1 MNDGS
6 LSVSSR
12 LQTTPLLTDLYQ
24 LTMLHAYFC
33 AGMHGTAVFEFFVR
47 KLPAGRGFLLA
58 AGQQQVVEFLQG
70 LRFDEAELAW
80 ARDSGRFDE
89 AFIEHLARLK
99 FTGDVDA
106 MPEGTIFF
114 PDEPVLRVM
123 APMPEAQLVESRLIN
138 LLHLQSLIATKAA
151 RCRLAAPD
159 RLLVDFGM
167 RRAHGAEAALLA
179 ARAAYAAGFDGT
191 ATVLAGER
199 FGIPLYG
206 TMAHSFVQCHDT
218 EIEAFRTFARAQ
230 RDNVV
235 LLIDT
240 YDTAGGAHAVVE
252 LVPQLAAEGIVV
264 RAVRIDS
271 GNLADEAKKVRAILD
286 AGNCPHVNIFASG
299 NLDEFELAASI
310 AAGAPIDGYGVGTH
324 LDTSADAPYLDCVYK
339 LQEYAGRARRKRS
352 EGKATWPGRK
362 QVYRQFA
369 SDGTML
375 ADVLTVEGDVQAG
388 EPLLQP
394 LLRNGQPVSTAPA
407 LADIRK
413 SVCDRLQGLP
423 PALKRLEPMPYP
435 VEVAPALKTLAE
447 EVDRMTAGDG
457 A

>member
-1 MNDGS
+1 MNDS
-6 LSVSSR
+6 LSVSNR

-24 LTMLHAYFC
+24 LTMLDAYFR
-33 AGMHGTAVFEFFVR
+33 AGMQETAVFEFFVR
-47 KLPAGRGFLLA
+47 RLPAGRGFLIA
-58 AGQQQVVEFLQG
+58 AGQHQVVEFLQE
-70 LRFDEAELAW
+70 LRFEAPELAW

-89 AFIEHLARLK
+89 AFIGHLARLE

-138 LLHLQSLIATKAA
+138 LLHFQSLIASKAA
-151 RCRLAAPD
+151 RCRLAAPGE
-159 RLLVDFGM
+159 LLVDFGM
-167 RRAHGAEAALLA
+167 RRAHGAEAALLS

-191 ATVLAGER
+191 ATVAAGER

-218 EIEAFRTFARAQ
+218 EIDAFRTFARAQ

-240 YDTAGGAHAVVE
+240 YDTARGAQCVVE
-252 LVPQLAAEGIVV
+252 LVPELAAEGIEV

-271 GNLADEAKKVRAILD
+271 GDLAEEAKRVRAILD
-286 AGNCPHVNIFASG
+286 AGDCRHVNIFASG
-299 NLDEFELAASI
+299 NLDEFALAACI
-310 AAGAPIDGYGVGTH
+310 AAGAPIDGYGVGTA
-324 LDTSADAPYLDCVYK
+324 LDTSADAPSLDCVYK

-369 SDGTML
+369 PDGTML
-375 ADVLTVEGDVQAG
+375 GDVLTVDGDLHPG

-394 LLRNGQPVSTAPA
+394 LIRKGQPVCAAPP
-407 LADIRK
+407 LADVHK
-413 SVCDRLQGLP
+413 SVRARLKSLP
-423 PALKRLEPMPYP
+423 PPLQRLEEMPYP
-435 VEVAPALKTLAE
+435 VEIAPALQALAQ
-447 EVDRMTAGDG
+447 EVDRMTTRDG